1 MWLARFARVRLLR
14 TVHLTDFEKKKTIL
28 QSSWNETEKLI
39 KPIGFFCLSFF
50 FNALVPVAS
59 WDLEVPIDVVDVN
72 CQNFPVIRYTRSRL
86 DRNEIL
92 KSMLTC
98 STYLSLL
105 SSPVV
110 FAQIFSLRFLYYLKA
125 WIHGT
130 DYFMWSVGWHADVD
144 GS

>member
-1 MWLARFARVRLLR
+1 MKQRSLLNLLR
-14 TVHLTDFEKKKTIL
+14 
-28 QSSWNETEKLI
+28 
-39 KPIGFFCLSFF
+39 FFVLVF

-72 CQNFPVIRYTRSRL
+72 CQNLPIIGYTRSCL
-86 DRNEIL
+86 YRNEIL

-110 FAQIFSLRFLYYLKA
+110 FAQLFSMRFPYYLRA
-125 WIHGT
+125 WIH
-130 DYFMWSVGWHADVD
+130 
-144 GS
+144 